1 MDNRWLIAACLLL
14 SPARLLA
21 TEWTATTSIYVTNP
35 FTPYVANVSS
45 VRFAADLE
53 AYMRLIYW
61 DEDAGSYYI
70 WHGPPDNQF
79 PSYSL
84 LNNDEIT
91 LFYEISGDGEK
102 ILYCNDAGYVP
113 DRPYPYTCNLY
124 VENQGQYESFVRL
137 DGSIGAYTF
146 SNAYNGSSDIELNHD
161 GSVIVSGNTCCDN
174 GFFGRF
180 QVWQRQQEGDGY
192 VYRMVVSQVREELN
206 AYDRPTVG
214 RSVAVADAT
223 AFTVLDAVYSDDV
236 DTSQIFIYDVSDNTA
251 TPLSR
256 PTATIA
262 LPDDV
267 YGYPAYSS
275 SLSTNRAGDHVSIAL
290 SPNDEANTPS
300 RNGAVA
306 IFSQT
311 DGVWSQKGGLIS
323 GGSLLDDFGIEYGF
337 GWVGLSES
345 GNTAAIVAVVECY
358 DADDDP
364 IEPCYSG
371 FLTVWDYAAATDT
384 WNPRLGEGLPAKL
397 PLSGEVSGSG
407 HYPVEVIFDE
417 AKQQVGV
424 AVNGPQQDYLLK
436 ITLEEQL
443 GGGLPI
449 WLLYE
454 ASQQ

>member
-1 MDNRWLIAACLLL
+1 MGNRWLIAACIVL

-21 TEWTATTSIYVTNP
+21 TEWTAATSIYVTNP

-53 AYMRLIYW
+53 AYMRLVYF
-61 DEDAGSYYI
+61 DAEVGSYYI
-70 WHGPPDNQF
+70 WHGPPDSQY
-79 PSYSL
+79 PSYSQ
-84 LNNDEIT
+84 LNYNDIT

-102 ILYCNDAGYVP
+102 ILYCNDTVNVP
-113 DRPYPYTCNLY
+113 NPPYLYTCNLY
-124 VENQGQYESFVRL
+124 VENQGQYESFIRL
-137 DGSIGAYTF
+137 DGSTGVYTYA
-146 SNAYNGSSDIELNHD
+146 NAYNGTSDIELNHD
-161 GSVIVSGNTCCDN
+161 GSVIAAGNTCCGN

-180 QVWQRQQEGDGY
+180 QVWQRQQEGDGQ
-192 VYRMVVSQVREELN
+192 VYRMVVSQVREEPN
-206 AYDRPTVG
+206 ANYRPSLG

-223 AFTVLDAVYSDDV
+223 AFTVLDAVYADDV
-236 DTSQIFIYDVSDNTA
+236 DTSQIFIYDVGGNIA
-251 TPLSR
+251 APLSS

-290 SPNDEANTPS
+290 SAQDETNVPA
-300 RNGAVA
+300 RRGAIAV
-306 IFSQT
+306 FSQT
-311 DGVWSQKGGLIS
+311 DGLWSQKGALIN
-323 GGSLLDDFGIEYGF
+323 GESLLDDLGFEYSFGLA
-337 GWVGLSES
+337 GLSAS
-345 GNTAAIVAVVECY
+345 GNTIAVVAYVACY

-364 IEPCYSG
+364 IEACYSG
-371 FLTVWDYAAATDT
+371 LLTVWDYVAATDT
-384 WNPRLGEGLPAKL
+384 WSPRLGESLPAKL
-397 PLSGEVSGSG
+397 PLSGEVAGDG

-454 ASQQ
+454 ASQ

>member
-1 MDNRWLIAACLLL
+1 MGNRWLIAACILL

-21 TEWTATTSIYVTNP
+21 TEWTAATSIYVTNP

-53 AYMRLIYW
+53 AYMRLVYF
-61 DEDAGSYYI
+61 DAEVGSYYI
-70 WHGPPDNQF
+70 WHGPPDSQY
-79 PSYSL
+79 PSYSQ
-84 LNNDEIT
+84 LNYNDIT

-102 ILYCNDAGYVP
+102 ILYCNDTVNVP
-113 DRPYPYTCNLY
+113 NPPYLYTCNLY
-124 VENQGQYESFVRL
+124 VEDQGQYESFIRL
-137 DGSIGAYTF
+137 DGSTGVYTYA
-146 SNAYNGSSDIELNHD
+146 NAYNGTSDIELNHD
-161 GSVIVSGNTCCDN
+161 GSVIAAGNTCCGN

-180 QVWQRQQEGDGY
+180 QVWQRQQEGDGQ
-192 VYRMVVSQVREELN
+192 VYRMVVSQVREEPN
-206 AYDRPTVG
+206 ANYRPSLG

-223 AFTVLDAVYSDDV
+223 AFTVLDAVYADDV
-236 DTSQIFIYDVSDNTA
+236 DTSQIFIYDVGGNIA
-251 TPLSR
+251 APLSS

-290 SPNDEANTPS
+290 SAQDETNVPA
-300 RNGAVA
+300 RRGAIAV
-306 IFSQT
+306 FSQT
-311 DGVWSQKGGLIS
+311 DGLWSQKGALIN
-323 GGSLLDDFGIEYGF
+323 GESLLDDLGFEYSFGLA
-337 GWVGLSES
+337 GLSAS
-345 GNTAAIVAVVECY
+345 GNTIAVVASVACY

-364 IEPCYSG
+364 IEACYSG
-371 FLTVWDYAAATDT
+371 LLTVWDYVAATDT
-384 WNPRLGEGLPAKL
+384 WSPRLGESLPVKL
-397 PLSGEVSGSG
+397 PLSGEVVGDG

-454 ASQQ
+454 ASQ